1 MCRRGR
7 GAQAALQPLVRRGAA
22 RPDGQGLDHPKA
34 RRAAQ
39 VRSMCLLS
47 SSLSSSRL
55 PSSSPR
61 LLVVLSARADVSL
74 RLSSSVILSS
84 SRRRLVGARSGPAV
98 VVVEAPPSPRVLKRP
113 QHTQLKTSHH
123 SRLDLRVGSGR
134 VRATAVAQAPTLP
147 RGDAAAALPHVR
159 RRPLQV
165 AVHVHRGHPDRDA
178 GASSSVA
185 WD

>member
-1 MCRRGR
+1 MVVARRLLFNLSFD
-7 GAQAALQPLVRRGAA
+7 AALRDQMVKASIIPKLVELLKCDRCVFSR
-22 RPDGQGLDHPKA
+22 
-34 RRAAQ
+34 
-39 VRSMCLLS
+39 LLS
-47 SSLSSSRL
+47 RRL
-55 PSSSPR
+55 VFPPR
-61 LLVVLSARADVSL
+61 LLVVLSARADVCL

-165 AVHVHRGHPDRDA
+165 AVHVHRGYPDRDA